1 MPTLQR
7 MAEIAAR
14 YATAMADA
22 MLAACAVRAA
32 RTGEPLAVPS
42 RAKAPGALRRGP
54 AARAVG
60 RGERVD
66 WERMVRRNSD
76 TGRNHC

>member
-22 MLAACAVRAA
+22 MLAACAVRAD
-32 RTGEPLAVPS
+32 RTGEPLAVPR
-42 RAKAPGALRRGP
+42 RAKTREGNKQQLAPGSDGGL
-54 AARAVG
+54 
-60 RGERVD
+60 D
-66 WERMVRRNSD
+66 WERMVRSNRD
-76 TGRNHC
+76 TRLMHQ